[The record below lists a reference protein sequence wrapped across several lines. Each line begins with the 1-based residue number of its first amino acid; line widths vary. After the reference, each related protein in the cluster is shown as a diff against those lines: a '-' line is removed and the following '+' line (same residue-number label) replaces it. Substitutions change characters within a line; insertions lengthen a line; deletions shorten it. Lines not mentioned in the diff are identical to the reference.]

1 MSTQAMHKS
10 DQPFNRLY
18 SQLVAA
24 QRASYQLNVRTST
37 AAEPAPIN
45 QVRDNGCPGT
55 TQIIQPV
62 AAAADWEA
70 CMRKLGHAGL
80 EILLAINTKPGALR
94 DRYLSTEV

>member
-1 MSTQAMHKS
+1 MSIQAMHKN

-62 AAAADWEA
+62 AAGADWEA
-70 CMRKLGHAGL
+70 CMKNIENARL
-80 EILLAINTKPGALR
+80 ESLLALNAKPVACHGTFWGTAI
-94 DRYLSTEV
+94 